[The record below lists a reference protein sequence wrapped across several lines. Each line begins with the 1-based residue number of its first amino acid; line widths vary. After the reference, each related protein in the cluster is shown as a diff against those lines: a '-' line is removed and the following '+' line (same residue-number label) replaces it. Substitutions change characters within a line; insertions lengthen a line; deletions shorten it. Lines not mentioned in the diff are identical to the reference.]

1 MREDANY
8 QYKKW
13 QRTFLQIK
21 KIIREY
27 FEQLYHNKFDDMD
40 EMDSYLE
47 KHKLSALTQGEIDN
61 PESTKGLNF

>member
-1 MREDANY
+1 M
-8 QYKKW
+8 
-13 QRTFLQIK
+13 
-21 KIIREY
+21 EY

-47 KHKLSALTQGEIDN
+47 KHKLSTLTQGEIDNN

>member
-47 KHKLSALTQGEIDN
+47 KHKLSTLTQGEIDN

>member
-47 KHKLSALTQGEIDN
+47 KHKLSTLTQGETDN